1 MVCIVSAGTMIVS
14 SSAACCTAILT
25 GILPTNRRQVD
36 VDDDDDEASDLK
48 RLTVPRLKQKLQ
60 QKGFRQ
66 NKEAALALFPLGPF
80 VALAQSDNKE
90 KGERKPLLG
99 PACSEKESVGSP
111 ILLSPNYHGPEML
124 CIARNIY
131 GWNCG
136 A

>member
-1 MVCIVSAGTMIVS
+1 MHPLHSLPFPAQVLDAFRITKANWSPLSSMIWL
-14 SSAACCTAILT
+14 C
-25 GILPTNRRQVD
+25 
-36 VDDDDDEASDLK
+36 
-48 RLTVPRLKQKLQ
+48 
-60 QKGFRQ
+60 
-66 NKEAALALFPLGPF
+66 AALALFPLGPF